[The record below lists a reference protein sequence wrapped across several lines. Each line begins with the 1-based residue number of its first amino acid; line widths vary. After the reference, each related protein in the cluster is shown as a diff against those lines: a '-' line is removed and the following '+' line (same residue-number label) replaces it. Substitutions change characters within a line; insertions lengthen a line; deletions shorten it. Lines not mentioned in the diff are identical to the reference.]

1 MYIIGINAFHGDSSA
16 CILKNGYLIAAA
28 EEERFKRIKHYAGFP
43 YEAIKY
49 CLEEAKISIN
59 DIDHIAVNTNP
70 KANYFKKVLYVLCTK
85 QTESQNLEDLYAKPQ
100 FQLNLGLDII
110 GNKFFKPQV

>member
-43 YEAIKY
+43 YQAINY
-49 CLEEAKISIN
+49 CLEEAEISIN
-59 DIDHIAVNTNP
+59 EVDHIAINTNP
-70 KANYFKKVLYVLCTK
+70 KANYFKKVFYTLKNKPNFKLVLDRLK
-85 QTESQNLEDLYAKPQ
+85 NKKAKSNIENDLKKESLK
-100 FQLNLGLDII
+100 
-110 GNKFFKPQV
+110 